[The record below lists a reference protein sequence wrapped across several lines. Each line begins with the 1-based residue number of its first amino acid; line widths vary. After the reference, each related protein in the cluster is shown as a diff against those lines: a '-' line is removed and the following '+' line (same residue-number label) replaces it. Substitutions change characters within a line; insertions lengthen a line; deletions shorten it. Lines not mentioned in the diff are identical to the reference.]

1 MQDRIVIGMK
11 EQEIGMKTIILYL
24 IAINVVT
31 FLVYGLDKWKAMRD
45 AWRISET
52 TLLLLAAAG
61 GSVGALL
68 GMQIF
73 RHKTKH
79 VKFTVGVPAI
89 LLVQVAL
96 GIWWLL
102 R

>member
-1 MQDRIVIGMK
+1 
-11 EQEIGMKTIILYL
+11 MKTIILYL

-31 FLVYGLDKWKAMRD
+31 FLVYGLDKWKAKRD

-79 VKFTVGVPAI
+79 VKFTVGVPVI

-96 GIWWLL
+96 VIWWLL

>member
-1 MQDRIVIGMK
+1 
-11 EQEIGMKTIILYL
+11 MKTIILYL
-24 IAINVVT
+24 IGINVIT
-31 FLVYGLDKWKAMRD
+31 LLVYGLDKWKAKRD
-45 AWRISET
+45 AWRISESM
-52 TLLLLAAAG
+52 LLLLAAAG

-79 VKFTVGVPAI
+79 VKFTVGVPRFCSHR
-89 LLVQVAL
+89 
-96 GIWWLL
+96 W

>member
-1 MQDRIVIGMK
+1 MVIGMK
-11 EQEIGMKTIILYL
+11 EQEIGMKQILLYL
-24 IAINVVT
+24 IAINVVA
-31 FLVYGLDKWKAMRD
+31 FLVYGLDKWKAKRD

>member
-1 MQDRIVIGMK
+1 MK
-11 EQEIGMKTIILYL
+11 EQEIGMKQILLYL
-24 IAINVVT
+24 IAINVVA
-31 FLVYGLDKWKAMRD
+31 FLVYGLDKWKAKRD

>member
-1 MQDRIVIGMK
+1 MIGMK
-11 EQEIGMKTIILYL
+11 EQAGDMKTIILYL
-24 IAINVVT
+24 IGINVVT
-31 FLVYGLDKWKAMRD
+31 FLVYGLDKWKAKRD
-45 AWRISET
+45 AWRISES

-79 VKFTVGVPAI
+79 VKFMAGVPAI
-89 LLVQVAL
+89 LFVQVAL
-96 GIWWLL
+96 VIWW
-102 R
+102 RVR

>member
-1 MQDRIVIGMK
+1 
-11 EQEIGMKTIILYL
+11 MKTIILYL

>member
-1 MQDRIVIGMK
+1 MK
-11 EQEIGMKTIILYL
+11 EIILYL

-31 FLVYGLDKWKAMRD
+31 FLIYGLDKWKAKRD
-45 AWRISET
+45 AWRIKES
-52 TLLLLAAAG
+52 TLLLLAVVG

-68 GMQIF
+68 GMQVF

-79 VKFTVGVPAI
+79 VQFTVGVPVI
-89 LLVQVAL
+89 LLAQIAL
-96 GIWWLL
+96 VVWWLL

>member
-1 MQDRIVIGMK
+1 
-11 EQEIGMKTIILYL
+11 MKTTILYL

-31 FLVYGLDKWKAMRD
+31 FLVYGLDKWKAKRD

-96 GIWWLL
+96 VIWWLL

>member
-1 MQDRIVIGMK
+1 MK
-11 EQEIGMKTIILYL
+11 EIILYL

-31 FLVYGLDKWKAMRD
+31 FLIYGLDKWKAKRD
-45 AWRISET
+45 AWRIKES
-52 TLLLLAAAG
+52 TLLLLAVIG

-68 GMQIF
+68 GMQVF

-79 VKFTVGVPAI
+79 VQFTVGVPVI
-89 LLVQVAL
+89 LLAQIAL
-96 GIWWLL
+96 VVWWLL

>member
-1 MQDRIVIGMK
+1 
-11 EQEIGMKTIILYL
+11 MKTIILYL

-31 FLVYGLDKWKAMRD
+31 FLVYGLDKWKAKRD
-45 AWRISET
+45 AWRISES

-79 VKFTVGVPAI
+79 AKFTVGVPVI

-96 GIWWLL
+96 AIWWLTGAKNL
-102 R
+102 

>member
-1 MQDRIVIGMK
+1 MIGMK
-11 EQEIGMKTIILYL
+11 EQAGDMKTIILYL

-31 FLVYGLDKWKAMRD
+31 FLVYGLDKWKAKRD

-89 LLVQVAL
+89 LIVQVAIA
-96 GIWWLL
+96 IWWLTDVENL
-102 R
+102 

>member
-1 MQDRIVIGMK
+1 MK
-11 EQEIGMKTIILYL
+11 EQAGDMKTIILYL

-31 FLVYGLDKWKAMRD
+31 FLVYGLDKWKAKRD

-89 LLVQVAL
+89 LIVQVAIA
-96 GIWWLL
+96 IWWLTDVENL
-102 R
+102 

>member
-1 MQDRIVIGMK
+1 
-11 EQEIGMKTIILYL
+11 MKTIILYL
-24 IAINVVT
+24 IGINVVA
-31 FLVYGLDKWKAMRD
+31 FLVYGLDKWKAKRD

-96 GIWWLL
+96 VIWWLL

>member
-1 MQDRIVIGMK
+1 MK
-11 EQEIGMKTIILYL
+11 EQTGDMKAIILYL
-24 IAINVVT
+24 IGINVVT
-31 FLVYGLDKWKAMRD
+31 FLVYGLDKWKAKRD

-96 GIWWLL
+96 SIWWLL

>member
-1 MQDRIVIGMK
+1 
-11 EQEIGMKTIILYL
+11 MKTIILYL
-24 IAINVVT
+24 IGINVVT
-31 FLVYGLDKWKAMRD
+31 FLVYGLDKWKAKRD
-45 AWRISET
+45 AWRISES

>member
-1 MQDRIVIGMK
+1 MK
-11 EQEIGMKTIILYL
+11 EQTGDMKTIILYL

-31 FLVYGLDKWKAMRD
+31 FLVYGLDKWKAKRD
-45 AWRISET
+45 AWRISES

-79 VKFTVGVPAI
+79 VKFTVGVPVI

>member
-1 MQDRIVIGMK
+1 
-11 EQEIGMKTIILYL
+11 MKTIILYL

-31 FLVYGLDKWKAMRD
+31 FLVYGLDKWKAKRD
-45 AWRISET
+45 AWRISES

-79 VKFTVGVPAI
+79 VKFTVGVPVI

-96 GIWWLL
+96 AIWWLV

>member
-1 MQDRIVIGMK
+1 MK
-11 EQEIGMKTIILYL
+11 EQTGDMKTIILYL
-24 IAINVVT
+24 IGINVVT
-31 FLVYGLDKWKAMRD
+31 FLVYGLDKWKAKRD
-45 AWRISET
+45 AWRISES
-52 TLLLLAAAG
+52 TLLLLAVAG

-96 GIWWLL
+96 VIWWLL

>member
-1 MQDRIVIGMK
+1 MK
-11 EQEIGMKTIILYL
+11 QILLYL
-24 IAINVVT
+24 IGINVVT
-31 FLVYGLDKWKAMRD
+31 FLVYGLDKWKAKRD
-45 AWRISET
+45 AWRISES

-96 GIWWLL
+96 VIWWLL

>member
-1 MQDRIVIGMK
+1 MK
-11 EQEIGMKTIILYL
+11 EQTGDMKAIILYL

-31 FLVYGLDKWKAMRD
+31 FLVYGLDKWKAKRD

-79 VKFTVGVPAI
+79 VKFTVGVPVI

-96 GIWWLL
+96 VIWWLL

>member
-1 MQDRIVIGMK
+1 
-11 EQEIGMKTIILYL
+11 MKTIILYL

-31 FLVYGLDKWKAMRD
+31 FLVYGLDKWKAKRD

-96 GIWWLL
+96 GIWWLV

>member
-1 MQDRIVIGMK
+1 MIGMK
-11 EQEIGMKTIILYL
+11 EQTGDMKTIILYL
-24 IAINVVT
+24 IGINVVT
-31 FLVYGLDKWKAMRD
+31 LLVYGLDKWKAKRD
-45 AWRISET
+45 AWRISES

-89 LLVQVAL
+89 LIVQVAIA
-96 GIWWLL
+96 IWWLTDMKNL
-102 R
+102 

>member
-1 MQDRIVIGMK
+1 
-11 EQEIGMKTIILYL
+11 MKTIILYL

-31 FLVYGLDKWKAMRD
+31 FLVYGLDKWKAKRD

>member
-1 MQDRIVIGMK
+1 MK
-11 EQEIGMKTIILYL
+11 EQTGDMKTIILYL

-31 FLVYGLDKWKAMRD
+31 FLVYGLDKWKAKRD
-45 AWRISET
+45 AWRISES

-96 GIWWLL
+96 VIWWLL
-102 R
+102 IRKV

>member
-1 MQDRIVIGMK
+1 
-11 EQEIGMKTIILYL
+11 MKTIILYL

-31 FLVYGLDKWKAMRD
+31 FLVYGLDKWKAKRD

-79 VKFTVGVPAI
+79 VKFTVGVPVI

-96 GIWWLL
+96 VFWWLL

>member
-1 MQDRIVIGMK
+1 MK
-11 EQEIGMKTIILYL
+11 EIILYL

-31 FLVYGLDKWKAMRD
+31 FLVYGLDKWKAKRD
-45 AWRISET
+45 AWRIKES
-52 TLLLLAAAG
+52 TLLLLAVVG

-68 GMQIF
+68 GMQVF

-79 VKFTVGVPAI
+79 VQFTVGVPVI
-89 LLVQVAL
+89 LLVQIAL
-96 GIWWLL
+96 VIWWLL

>member
-1 MQDRIVIGMK
+1 MK
-11 EQEIGMKTIILYL
+11 QILLYL
-24 IAINVVT
+24 IGINVVT
-31 FLVYGLDKWKAMRD
+31 FLVYGLDKWKAKRD
-45 AWRISET
+45 AWRISES

-79 VKFTVGVPAI
+79 VKFTVGVPVI

-96 GIWWLL
+96 VIWWLL

>member
-1 MQDRIVIGMK
+1 MK
-11 EQEIGMKTIILYL
+11 EQTGDMKTIILYL

>member
-1 MQDRIVIGMK
+1 
-11 EQEIGMKTIILYL
+11 MKTIILYL

-31 FLVYGLDKWKAMRD
+31 FLVYGLDKWKAKRD

-96 GIWWLL
+96 VIWWLL